1 MYSNVKSCV
10 TLNEFNSDFFITSI
24 GLMQG
29 EVLSP
34 ILFSLYVNDFESEFL
49 KSNCKSFDY
58 GELNLFLLICAD
70 AMIIF
75 SENVEGLQNELN
87 TL

>member
-10 TLNEFNSDFFITSI
+10 TVRGFNSEYSKSSL

-34 ILFSLYVNDFESEFL
+34 ILFSLYVNDFENFL
-49 KSNCKSFDY
+49 S
-58 GELNLFLLICAD
+58 LLIAYH
-70 AMIIF
+70 M
-75 SENVEGLQNELN
+75 N
-87 TL
+87 